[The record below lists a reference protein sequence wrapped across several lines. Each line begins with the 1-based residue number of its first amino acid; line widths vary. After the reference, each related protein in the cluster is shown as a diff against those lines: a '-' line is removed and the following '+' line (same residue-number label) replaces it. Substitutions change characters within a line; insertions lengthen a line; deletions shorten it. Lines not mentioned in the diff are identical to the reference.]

1 MPVDLTARP
10 SQPKAP
16 PAKRRT
22 AQAQPQAQP
31 VSRQVARE
39 DALNGIGRISAL
51 LLCLRG
57 AYADAGAVAHH
68 APPFFHETAVLAE
81 TDDKIASV
89 IDYLTEAGPYMG
101 LVATGLPLVMQILAN
116 HGRID
121 ASRLPPESGVIAP
134 DALAARV
141 KADMEKQ
148 RFEFLRQA
156 EESRQASEQAARELA
171 RVSQNGD
178 SHG

>member
-10 SQPKAP
+10 AQPKAP
-16 PAKRRT
+16 PARRT
-22 AQAQPQAQP
+22 QNKSPAPQPQA
-31 VSRQVARE
+31 SRLQARE
-39 DALNGIGRISAL
+39 DALNGIGRITTL

-68 APPFFHETAVLAE
+68 APPFFRETATLAE

-141 KADMEKQ
+141 KSDMEKQ
-148 RFEFLRQA
+148 RLEFLRQA
-156 EESRQASEQAARELA
+156 EESRQAAERAARELA
-171 RVSQNGD
+171 QTSQNGAT
-178 SHG
+178 HG